1 MGRPGNDANVLK
13 RRRIWRT
20 RARRQ
25 VTRLAVTFTGAGE
38 QLLDSLRSPGIERH
52 HPLQCRACGSA
63 RMEAALPL

>member
-1 MGRPGNDANVLK
+1 MGRLGNDANVLK

-38 QLLDSLRSPGIERH
+38 QLLDSLARRESSVITRFTAV
-52 HPLQCRACGSA
+52 RAVAHGWMPPY
-63 RMEAALPL
+63 R